1 MNFWSFKT
9 SIFIYIFFSQI
20 VLSQTAINVIQSNNL
35 EQIVV
40 NQSIFQKFSGNV
52 IIEYSDLKINCDTV
66 IISENKQKIQAW
78 GGVKI
83 YNDTL
88 TCNSDSIN
96 INRLN
101 NKMTFYENSQVTT
114 KTMTIISDNINYNY
128 KKDYLK
134 YSNGGTVTTDDYQI
148 SSEVFKYNFEK
159 QISEFYNKI
168 YLFNNKHI
176 INGDSLIYNQKEA
189 TLMMTHNINI
199 TYDDRIITAKYLNRD
214 IQKNENQF
222 YKNIHINIDKNR
234 NIFGEKLIQKNEIS
248 TMTENCQ
255 IHLKNENQ
263 LTIIEGDTISI
274 KKNDDLEVKNNV
286 IIKGTEIKG
295 ICQKMTFHSE
305 YSEII
310 MFNSPVLWLNNT
322 QIHGDRINLFSVKN
336 QLDSIYIPSNPFI
349 TIAVDSSDFYHQIKG
364 KYLTGRFTNN
374 KINYIDLIGN
384 GEMKYFNRTN
394 DIVGINNI
402 KTSSIKL
409 LFKENQLEKIICY
422 DQIDSDYQEIKENE
436 IQKGKKD
443 VIYIDGFQLKEKKP
457 F

>member
-1 MNFWSFKT
+1 MNLLSLKT

-35 EQIVV
+35 EQVVV
-40 NQSIFQKFSGNV
+40 NKTIFQKFSGNV

-101 NKMTFYENSQVTT
+101 NKMTFYKNTQVKT
-114 KTMTIISDNINYNY
+114 KNMTIISDNINYNY
-128 KKDYLK
+128 KKKYLK
-134 YSNGGTVTTDDYQI
+134 YSNGGTVKTNDYQI

-168 YLFNNKHI
+168 HLFNNKHI
-176 INGDSLIYNQKEA
+176 INGDSLMYNQKEA
-189 TLMMTHNINI
+189 AFNMSSNINV
-199 TYDDRIITAKYLNRD
+199 TYDNKVITAKHLNRD
-214 IQKNENQF
+214 IEKNENQF
-222 YKNIHINIDKNR
+222 YKNIHITIDKNR
-234 NIFGEKLIQKNEIS
+234 NIFGEKLIQKNETSI
-248 TMTENCQ
+248 MTENCQ

-263 LTIIEGDTISI
+263 LTIIKGDTISMN
-274 KKNDDLEVKNNV
+274 KNEDLEVKNNV

-295 ICQKMTFHSE
+295 ICQKMTFQSE
-305 YSEII
+305 YSEIF

-322 QIHGDRINLFSVKN
+322 QIHGDRINLFSIQN

-349 TIAVDSSDFYHQIKG
+349 IVPVDSSEFYHQIKG

-374 KINYIDLIGN
+374 KINYIDLIAN
-384 GEMKYFNRTN
+384 GEMKYFNQTN
-394 DIVGINNI
+394 DIIGINNI

-422 DQIDSDYQEIKENE
+422 DQIDSDYQEIKEDK
-436 IQKGKKD
+436 IQKVKKD
-443 VIYIDGFQLKEKKP
+443 VIYIDGFQLKEKKT